1 MFSAVV
7 KQSSLHSCETPHSHI
22 PTPHRIPHQCP
33 LSPSLSVSA
42 SLPVTASLPIS
53 ASLPVSASLPLPSAR
68 GYVCSSLDPVTGG
81 VHCSLGGGPHD
92 FLVTSTLASQ
102 CPPAVGRALAVGLT
116 KSMKVPTTF
125 PEDMVSFVS
134 VGDGSVNN
142 AHFLSAVNMAEYAQ
156 HRKFKCPVVFGISDN
171 QLCISLRGY
180 NWLSKFLEQRLGM
193 QVQIADGNDVC
204 DIAEKTKAAVAYS
217 RRYNSP
223 SAVV

>member
-1 MFSAVV
+1 
-7 KQSSLHSCETPHSHI
+7 
-22 PTPHRIPHQCP
+22 
-33 LSPSLSVSA
+33 
-42 SLPVTASLPIS
+42 
-53 ASLPVSASLPLPSAR
+53 
-68 GYVCSSLDPVTGG
+68 
-81 VHCSLGGGPHD
+81 
-92 FLVTSTLASQ
+92 
-102 CPPAVGRALAVGLT
+102 
-116 KSMKVPTTF
+116 MKVPTTF

-193 QVQIADGNDVC
+193 QVHIADGNDVC